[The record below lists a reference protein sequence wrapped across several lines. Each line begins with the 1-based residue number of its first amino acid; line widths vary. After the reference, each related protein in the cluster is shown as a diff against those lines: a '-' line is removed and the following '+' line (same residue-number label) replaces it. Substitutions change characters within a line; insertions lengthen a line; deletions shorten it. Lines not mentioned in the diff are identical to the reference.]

1 MIEVQQSEHK
11 AVISGVLT
19 RATIT
24 RAFDKK
30 YRKLVDDKKVTIDL
44 AKVSKIDTAGLAWIL
59 MLVEL
64 AAHNTCKMVL
74 INLPEDLLKLAK
86 LSAVDTLLPIQMPIE
101 NT

>member
-1 MIEVQQSEHK
+1 MIDVQQSEHK
-11 AVISGVLT
+11 AIISGVLT

-30 YRKLVDDKKVTIDL
+30 YRKLIAGDEVTLDL

-64 AAHNTCKMVL
+64 ATHNTCNMVL

-86 LSAVDTLLPIQMPIE
+86 LSAVDTLLPIQ
-101 NT
+101 

>member
-1 MIEVQQSEHK
+1 MIEVQQSEHQ
-11 AVISGVLT
+11 AIISGALT

-30 YRKLVDDKKVTIDL
+30 YRQLVDGPKVIIDL
-44 AKVSKIDTAGLAWIL
+44 AKVSKVDTAGLAWIL

-64 AAHNTCKMVL
+64 AGNNACKMTL
-74 INLPEDLLKLAK
+74 INLSEDLLKLAK
-86 LSAVDTLLPIQMPIE
+86 LSAVDTMLPFEVAIN